1 MPLISTAPA
10 PTPGVAVSSDVSL
23 GSSGQR
29 DGFFCNVSSRLKAD
43 TPAIDAAREKVEEG
57 LPKET
62 RDQLEKDK
70 SSYRAQYRQWS
81 LGTGFGAS
89 PPERSQLMLEVEKA
103 AGDLKTRAEQKATR
117 DIEDSLSPDARKRL
131 KADQDS
137 HEEML
142 KNF

>member
-1 MPLISTAPA
+1 MPLIPTAPA

-29 DGFFCNVSSRLKAD
+29 DCFFRDVLSRLKAN
-43 TPAIDAAREKVEEG
+43 TPAIDAARERVQKD

-81 LGTGFGAS
+81 LGTGFGA
-89 PPERSQLMLEVEKA
+89 PPQSARSSCL
-103 AGDLKTRAEQKATR
+103 G
-117 DIEDSLSPDARKRL
+117 
-131 KADQDS
+131 
-137 HEEML
+137 
-142 KNF
+142 